1 MKRFHGMNSL
11 ISIIIKII
19 LYFPL
24 HLIRYLVSFKKR
36 DKNLWVF
43 GAWNGSAFADNS
55 KYLFLYLNNF
65 PSEIE
70 SVWITSSK
78 KVVEEL
84 SVLGLPVFY
93 LYSYNGLMACL
104 NAGKQFTT
112 HSLYDISPLLT
123 KGSTHYCLF
132 HASFPIKRMEF
143 DILRNT
149 MKKRLALSINKPF
162 VFEKADY
169 SVCSSSSTNI
179 VISSALSIDKKHVLK
194 TGFPRSD
201 ALRNNNFLS
210 RDIERFNNICNFN
223 QYDNLIYFI
232 PTFRDDPDF
241 NWFGF
246 KFSEYEIGDL
256 LEKTNSILLFRFHP
270 FEWNKIKNQNKINH
284 PRIKF
289 EDHGI
294 SDPYPL
300 LSKASILITDYSSIF
315 SDFLIFD
322 RPIIFANFDHQN
334 YIKNERA
341 LYWDYDEVTPG
352 PKVSNWS
359 ELKDELNNILIHE
372 EDLHGHQRSNIS
384 SMIYDYSDSRASE
397 RIINLIARN

>member
-1 MKRFHGMNSL
+1 MNRLS
-11 ISIIIKII
+11 IIIIKII

-24 HLIRYLVSFKKR
+24 HLIRYFVSFRKR
-36 DKNLWVF
+36 DNNLWIF

-55 KYLFLYLNNF
+55 KYLFLHLNIY
-65 PSEIE
+65 PSDVK

-78 KVVEEL
+78 KVIDEISE
-84 SVLGLPVFY
+84 LGLPVYY
-93 LYSYNGLMACL
+93 LYSFDGLKTCL

-112 HSLYDISPLLT
+112 HSLYDISPVLT

-132 HASFPIKRMEF
+132 HASFPLKRMEF

-149 MKKRLALSINKPF
+149 YKKRIALMINKPF
-162 VFEKADY
+162 VFEKADF
-169 SVCSSSSTNI
+169 SVCSSSSTNK
-179 VISSALSIDKKHVLK
+179 VISSALSIDKNLVLK
-194 TGFPRSD
+194 TGYPRSD
-201 ALRNNNFLS
+201 VLRSNNFLPS
-210 RDIERFNNICNFN
+210 DIKRYENICNFS
-223 QYDNLIYFI
+223 QYDNFIYFI
-232 PTFRDDPDF
+232 PTFRDDPGF
-241 NWFGF
+241 NWFSF
-246 KFSEYEIGDL
+246 KFSQLKIGDL

-270 FEWNKIKNQNKINH
+270 FEWKKIRNQRKINH

-289 EDHGI
+289 EHHGI

-315 SDFLIFD
+315 SDFLIFN
-322 RPIIFANFDHQN
+322 RPIIFANFDHRN

-359 ELKDELNNILIHE
+359 ELGDELNNILIHKRDIHE
-372 EDLHGHQRSNIS
+372 HQRRNIS
-384 SMIYDYSDSRASE
+384 SMIYDYSDSNSSE
-397 RIINLIARN
+397 RVINSIDQK